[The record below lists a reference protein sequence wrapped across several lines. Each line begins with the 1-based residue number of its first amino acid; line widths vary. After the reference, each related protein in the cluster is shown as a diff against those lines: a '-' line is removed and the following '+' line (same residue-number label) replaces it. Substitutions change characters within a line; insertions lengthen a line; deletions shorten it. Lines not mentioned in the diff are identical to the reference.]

1 MLQIIYPF
9 LPSRAPAL
17 LHRLLVSLTSTVS
30 FSCFHLHL
38 QAGRHAGILNQ
49 IISEL
54 PPDHLLS
61 DKQPLHVALGHTP
74 LQVIAG
80 MLVGMVIGYITQNS
94 LDAIS
99 TLQHRGGGAEGN
111 LVTPV
116 LLQRQGHHGPPP

>member
-1 MLQIIYPF
+1 
-9 LPSRAPAL
+9 
-17 LHRLLVSLTSTVS
+17 
-30 FSCFHLHL
+30 
-38 QAGRHAGILNQ
+38 
-49 IISEL
+49 
-54 PPDHLLS
+54 
-61 DKQPLHVALGHTP
+61 
-74 LQVIAG
+74 